1 MNKDTF
7 VPIGDEFINS
17 IINSFRNNQNEKSS
31 DDWFN
36 NDQTFYEQLK
46 RKYKYTTEDKKGM
59 MFDIIVKEIKKEK
72 NISEDEATKIA
83 NKILEINQLILVNLF
98 NIQYFA
104 IYKERKITCP

>member
-1 MNKDTF
+1 
-7 VPIGDEFINS
+7 
-17 IINSFRNNQNEKSS
+17 
-31 DDWFN
+31 
-36 NDQTFYEQLK
+36 
-46 RKYKYTTEDKKGM
+46 

-72 NISEDEATKIA
+72 NISEDEAKKIA